1 MAISSKEEFEALQKN
16 LPEAQK
22 SSYDKYLEAIG
33 ISPEDAAMRVAAQEG
48 RSEYKADTVITRDGV
63 PTLVIPAGANKL
75 TENQLRQLR
84 GDTGKVVNAI
94 DQATGKLVLFNPT
107 TGEVFKG
114 EVGDQKGFYN
124 FLNPRATGSAGR
136 LWGGEASG
144 TFTKL
149 PDGSW
154 QIGEAG
160 GETTSAAGFARF
172 LARYGFDTTIVKPGQ
187 SIFIGD
193 DGLVQFSG
201 KTYQRGTA
209 DQISKLTS
217 KIENAISAG
226 TIATGASSAAGNITQ
241 NMGATG
247 NVTTNPFE
255 PGSAAATAWNER
267 RSAYDLLYSEFS
279 KYGLESLVTPLQG
292 LIQQGVSPAEFTI
305 QLRNNPVYQQRFGA
319 NQARINK
326 GLRALN
332 EAEYINLE
340 DQYQNIMRQYGLPA
354 SYYARGDMGRQEGFE
369 KFIAGDVSPVELEQR
384 ISSAYNRVI
393 NANPEVGIAL
403 RNFYPDITN
412 GDILSYALD
421 PQKALEQINRK
432 ITAAE
437 IGGAAVQSGLTT
449 NESDAAY
456 LARYGITKQQA
467 EQGYRTISGY
477 LPRAEQL
484 SSIYGK
490 QVEGGPYTQ
499 ASAEREV
506 FGVPGAA
513 EEERKRKKI
522 TALEQAQ
529 FGGSSGLTQGAL
541 GRERAGQF

>member
-1 MAISSKEEFEALQKN
+1 MAIQSKEEWDASQRN
-16 LPEAQK
+16 LPEKDRA
-22 SSYDKYLEAIG
+22 SYDRYLDALG
-33 ISPEDAAMRVAAQEG
+33 ITPADAAMRVAAQEG
-48 RSEYKADTVITRDGV
+48 KSEYKADTVIDQSGT
-63 PTLVIPAGANKL
+63 PTLVIPAGASKL
-75 TENQLRQLR
+75 TPEQLRQLR
-84 GDTGKVVNAI
+84 GDTGTVINAI
-94 DQATGKLVLFNPT
+94 DQATGKLVEFNPT

-114 EVGDQKGFYN
+114 DTRDRMAVYN
-124 FLNPRATGSAGR
+124 WLNPRATGSAGR
-136 LWGGEASG
+136 LQAGEASG

-149 PDGSW
+149 ADGRW
-154 QIGEAG
+154 QIGQTG
-160 GETTSAAGFARF
+160 GDTTSAAGFARL
-172 LARYGFDTTIVKPGQ
+172 LARKGFDATMVKAGQ

-201 KTYQRGTA
+201 KTYQMGTA
-209 DQISKLTS
+209 NQISTLTS

-226 TIATGASSAAGNITQ
+226 TIATGASNVTGNITQ

-247 NVTTNPFE
+247 NVTTNPFA

-267 RSAYDLLYSEFS
+267 KSAYDLLFSEFS
-279 KYGLESLVTPLQG
+279 KYGLQSLVAPLQG
-292 LIQQGVSPAEFTI
+292 LIQEGVSPSEFTI
-305 QLRNNPVYQQRFGA
+305 QLRNTPAYKQRFGA
-319 NQARINK
+319 NQARIQK

-332 EAEYINLE
+332 EAEYIGLE

-384 ISSAYNRVI
+384 IATAYDRVI
-393 NANPEVGIAL
+393 NANPEIGIAL
-403 RNFYPDITN
+403 RNFYPNITN
-412 GDILSYALD
+412 GDVLSYVLNPDQALN
-421 PQKALEQINRK
+421 EINRK

-437 IGGAAVQSGLTT
+437 IGGAAVQAGLTT

-477 LPRAEQL
+477 LPRAQQL
-484 SSIYGK
+484 SNIYGR
-490 QVEGGPYTQ
+490 QIEGGPYTQ

-506 FGVPGAA
+506 FNVPGAA
-513 EEERKRKKI
+513 EEERKRQKI